1 MINEQDEIYIDLS
14 RVWDTFLK
22 SKKVCVCITVVC
34 MLLSLL
40 SGYLMTTLS
49 IGTEYESSG
58 RIMVS
63 WEPTE
68 EMLEKNTNSVT
79 QMSQRI
85 INNSVELIKSNI
97 VLNEVAEAIN
107 NDEYEVKDIQD
118 NLTVAAASGSEAI
131 EISFKAD
138 SAELSANVVNEIIN
152 VFNDKVHNIINDV
165 EIITIDEAFVPE
177 EENSIVKYGF
187 IGIAVG
193 IVISGIYIVVKA
205 LKDTK
210 IKTEE
215 EVKSIFDYPIIG
227 RISNC
232 KSNNNIK
239 DLNDIVSEE
248 YRKLRT
254 NILSL
259 QSNKDMKVI
268 NVISYSSNEENSRT
282 TLSLGKVFALADKK
296 TLIID
301 ADIRTPTIHKMLKIE
316 NKLGLTD
323 ILTEKVSLSDSLI
336 SYSNNLDVI
345 TSGLVES
352 NPADLLQSSNLKE
365 LVEELKKMYEVIL
378 IDSSAIENVTDGVIM
393 SECCDGTLLVIACD
407 KDDRKDLINVNEQLK
422 QTNTNVIGIVMTK
435 MPLSNKL

>member
-22 SKKVCVCITVVC
+22 SKKVCICITIIC

-49 IGTEYESSG
+49 IGAEYESSG

-63 WEPTE
+63 WEPSI
-68 EMLEKNTNSVT
+68 EMLEQNTNNVS
-79 QMSQRI
+79 QMSSRI
-85 INNSVELIKSNI
+85 VNNSVELIKSEV
-97 VLNEVAEAIN
+97 VLAEVSNTIN
-107 NDEYEVKDIQD
+107 NEYDIRELQEMLAVTPAVSEV
-118 NLTVAAASGSEAI
+118 I
-131 EISFKAD
+131 EISIATD
-138 SAELSANVVNEIIN
+138 NPELSANIINEIIN

-165 EIITIDEAFVPE
+165 DIITIDEAFVPE
-177 EENSIVKYGF
+177 VENNIVKYGF
-187 IGIAVG
+187 IGIAIGV
-193 IVISGIYIVVKA
+193 VISGVYVVVKA
-205 LKDTK
+205 LRDTK

-268 NVISYSSNEENSRT
+268 NVISNLANEGNST
-282 TLSLGKVFALADKK
+282 IVFNLGKVFALAGKK
-296 TLIID
+296 TLIVD